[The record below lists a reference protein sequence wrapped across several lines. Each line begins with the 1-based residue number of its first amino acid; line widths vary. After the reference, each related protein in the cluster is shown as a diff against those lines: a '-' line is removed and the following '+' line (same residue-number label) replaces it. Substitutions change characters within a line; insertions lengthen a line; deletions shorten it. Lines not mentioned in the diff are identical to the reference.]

1 MALPPL
7 VIINP
12 TSASGRTR
20 SAWPRVASD
29 LRTHFGP
36 FSCAFT
42 EKQGDAKR
50 LAAEAAREG
59 RQLVIACGGDGT
71 INEVA
76 NGILES
82 GVDAELG
89 ILPSG
94 TGGDF
99 RRTLRLS
106 THTATAARS
115 LRTGLTRRIDVGRV
129 TYQNQDDVED
139 TRYFLGVASCG
150 MSGQIIKRVKAE
162 KTQWLPFDHS
172 RWLGGRLTFAG
183 ATLQTTLASVNTPLV
198 YKLDGGEE
206 RRRTVANFCIAN
218 ARYFGGGMKIAPHAL
233 LDDGRFDIIIIGDL
247 SPFEIIFNAHRLYTG
262 AHLSMKQVHHAHATR
277 VHLKPSRSNARVA
290 LEVDGELPGHLPATF
305 EIIPKA
311 LRVRVPK
318 N

>member
-1 MALPPL
+1 MALPAL
-7 VIINP
+7 VIVNP
-12 TSASGRTR
+12 TSAQGRTR
-20 SAWPRVASD
+20 STWPRVASD

-36 FSCAFT
+36 FNCVFT
-42 EKQGDAKR
+42 EKGGDAKR
-50 LAAEAAREG
+50 LAVDGAREG
-59 RQLVIACGGDGT
+59 RQLIIACGGDGT

-99 RRTLRLS
+99 RRTLGLP

-115 LRTGLTRRIDVGRV
+115 LRMGLTRRIDVGRV
-129 TYQNQDDVED
+129 TYQTKDDLQE

-162 KTQWLPFDHS
+162 KTQWLPFDSS
-172 RWLGGRLTFAG
+172 RWLSGRLTFAN
-183 ATLQTTLASVNTPLV
+183 ATLQTTLASVNTPLI
-198 YKLDGGEE
+198 YKIDDGEE
-206 RRRTVANFCIAN
+206 RRLTVANFCIAN
-218 ARYFGGGMKIAPHAL
+218 ARYFGGGMKIAPRAL
-233 LDDGRFDIIIIGDL
+233 LDDGRFDIVIIGDL
-247 SPFEIIFNAHRLYTG
+247 SPFEIIANAHRLYAG

-277 VHLKPSRSNARVA
+277 VHLKPARNNARVA

-311 LRVRVPK
+311 LRIRVPK